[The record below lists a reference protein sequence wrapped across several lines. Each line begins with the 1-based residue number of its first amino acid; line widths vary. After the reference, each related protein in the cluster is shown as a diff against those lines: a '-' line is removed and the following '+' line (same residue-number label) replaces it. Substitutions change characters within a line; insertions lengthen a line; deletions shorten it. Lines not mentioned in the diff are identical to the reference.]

1 MSDEPDSLVL
11 RFLRRIDAR
20 VEELVADAKDVK
32 QRLNSLEGQVS
43 LLHNDIVHVHH
54 RIDRVEERLKRIET
68 RLDLIDA

>member
-1 MSDEPDSLVL
+1 MSDEPDGLVL

-32 QRLNSLEGQVS
+32 QHLNSLEGQVS
-43 LLHNDIVHVHH
+43 LLHTDSVHVHH
-54 RIDRVEERLKRIET
+54 RIDRVEERLIRIET